1 MKEKGNPHTPGV
13 KLCTFHSAKDLEF
26 DFVYIIDLI
35 EPTRIPDENKE
46 ENYWEIE
53 RQLLYVSIMRA
64 CRHLQLFTYGDTL
77 RLVKE
82 LDSELYKSFT

>member
-1 MKEKGNPHTPGV
+1 M
-13 KLCTFHSAKDLEF
+13 
-26 DFVYIIDLI
+26 YIIDLI